1 MEVSMRDIHHESKSA
16 LIDAALTVIRTKGY
30 TATRIEDICEA
41 AHLTKGSFF
50 HHFKSKE
57 DLAITAAERWI
68 TLSEELFGSAPYR
81 NLSDP
86 VDRLLAYIDFR
97 KSLLNGSLPEF
108 TCLVGT
114 MVQEVYE
121 SYPAI
126 RDVCERS
133 ISAHAKLLEADIAQA
148 MRLYCKDPAFSAE
161 SVALYT
167 QTVLQGAFVLAK
179 AKLSPAVAIDSL
191 DHLRRYIE
199 MLFAAR
205 KSLRKPVRRQ

>member
-1 MEVSMRDIHHESKSA
+1 MAEVHHESKTA

-50 HHFKSKE
+50 HHFKTKE
-57 DLAITAAERWI
+57 DLAVTAAERWI
-68 TLSEELFGSAPYR
+68 SLSEELFGSAPYR
-81 NLSDP
+81 SLSDP

-97 KSLLNGSLPEF
+97 KSLLNGGLPEF

-121 SYPAI
+121 TNPAI
-126 RDVCERS
+126 REVCDRS
-133 ISAHAKLLEADIAQA
+133 ISAHAKLLETDIAEA
-148 MRLYCKDPAFSAE
+148 MTLYCKDPAFSAE

-199 MLFAAR
+199 MLFASR
-205 KSLRKPVRRQ
+205 KSVPKQLRRK

>member
-1 MEVSMRDIHHESKSA
+1 MADVHHESKTA

-50 HHFKSKE
+50 HHFKTKE
-57 DLAITAAERWI
+57 DLAVTAAEHWI

-81 NLSDP
+81 SLSDP
-86 VDRLLAYIDFR
+86 VDRLLAYIEFR
-97 KSLLNGSLPEF
+97 KSLLNGGLPEF

-121 SYPAI
+121 TNPAI
-126 RDVCERS
+126 REVCDRS
-133 ISAHAKLLEADIAQA
+133 ISAHAKLLEADIAEA
-148 MRLYCKDPAFSAE
+148 MTLYCKDPAFSAE
-161 SVALYT
+161 SLALYT

-191 DHLRRYIE
+191 DHLHRYIE
-199 MLFAAR
+199 MLFASR
-205 KSLRKPVRRQ
+205 KSVPNQVRRK